1 MSTVKSFKIGD
12 TSYPVQDTKASQLL
26 SSTDT
31 TTLLANGTYRGEVV
45 ENNTV
50 FLSSDGS
57 SKLFTKTVTG
67 ITFDISHTAISAASD
82 VTYFS
87 SVAAIN
93 GYICAVAAGS
103 GANTAYISS
112 DEGTNWSTI
121 TLPYT
126 YPETPVIMGN
136 KYISGGYNEA
146 YLYSTEDFEHW
157 TQIVI
162 PAADYKSFAYNG
174 TALVGLCRSMSTNG
188 VIVSYDGGSTW
199 TKHNLPTTA
208 SGNWTIAVGDDGY
221 IMATASGNLIGSS
234 DNGETWSTLSMPSLG
249 GNATSLV
256 YTNGFFYISRGTSS
270 MVPVAFKSTN
280 NGATWTS
287 ATTPWD
293 TKEAAKAFVVND
305 LLFMTDGRNDLY
317 YSFDG
322 LTWSLITDVSG
333 YNSFKE
339 LGCYLNEK
347 YWFSRN
353 YGKFDKD
360 TAVENATY
368 ALTPLS
374 YTKSEIDAIAPVPY
388 EVVQTLPGSPTTGKI
403 YFVTGS

>member
-31 TTLLANGTYRGEVV
+31 TTLLSNGTYRGETVD
-45 ENNTV
+45 NNTV

-82 VTYFS
+82 VSYFS
-87 SVAAIN
+87 SVTAIN
-93 GYICAVAAGS
+93 GYICAVTAGS

-112 DEGTNWSTI
+112 DEGTTWSSI

-136 KYISGGYNEA
+136 KYISGGSNEA

-157 TQIVI
+157 TQIPI
-162 PAADYKSFAYNG
+162 PDAAYKSFAYNG
-174 TALVGLCRSMSTNG
+174 TALVGLSRTMSTNG
-188 VIVSYDGGSTW
+188 VIVSYDGGFTW
-199 TKHNLPTTA
+199 TQHNLPMTA
-208 SGNWTIAVGDDGY
+208 SSNWVIAVGDDGY
-221 IMATASGNLIGSS
+221 IMATASQNLIGSS

-249 GNATSLV
+249 GAATSLV

-270 MVPVAFKSTN
+270 MVPVAIKSTD

-287 ATTPWD
+287 FTTPWD
-293 TKEAAKAFVVND
+293 TKKAAKAFVVND
-305 LLFMTDGRNDLY
+305 LLFMTDGGNDLY

-333 YNSFKE
+333 YGSFRG
-339 LGCYLNEK
+339 LGCYLNGK

-374 YTKSEIDAIAPVPY
+374 YTKSEIDAIAPAPY
-388 EVVQTLPGSPTTGKI
+388 EVVETLPASTTSGKI